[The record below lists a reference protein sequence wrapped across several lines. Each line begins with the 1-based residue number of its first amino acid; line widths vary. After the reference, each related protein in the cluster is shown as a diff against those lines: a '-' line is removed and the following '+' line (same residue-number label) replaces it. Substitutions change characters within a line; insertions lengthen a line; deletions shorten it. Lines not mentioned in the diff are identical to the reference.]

1 MILSI
6 DIETYSDINIK
17 NGVYKYVDSP
27 EFKILLFAYSYNF
40 GEVNVI
46 DLTKEKLPEDI
57 LEDLKNPEIEKSAF
71 NAQFERVCINKFFN
85 IESKNWFCSM
95 IQANA
100 CGISGGLGDV
110 GKFLNLETEKMKEGK
125 DLIKI
130 FSDGSLKRKPKS
142 VTGTKEK
149 DWELFK
155 EYCKKD
161 VEVEIEIRA
170 SLDKFDQFEKEFYT
184 KDQEINDRGFE
195 LDKELIKKALQF
207 DSILKQE
214 AQEKAQELGV
224 ANPKSPKQIKDFI
237 KEKTGEEVKSL
248 DKRHMA
254 ELKEKFTGD
263 ALEIL
268 KIRETV
274 SNSSISKYQK
284 MADII
289 NRDNRAR
296 GCLQFYGASKTGRW
310 AGRLIQ
316 VQNLPRIDIKNEDEV
331 REDVKNLSYEEFKE
345 KYEDVGYYLTQ
356 TLRSAIIPKNGYKF
370 IISDF
375 SAIEARVIA
384 WYAGEDWVLDV
395 FRTTGKIYEET
406 ASRMYNIPVE
416 EITKDSPWRQKGKTA
431 TLSLGYQGSK
441 GALIAQGALKQ
452 GIKEEELMGLVK
464 AWRAQNPKIVNLWYD
479 CERAVIDTVKNYN
492 INTVNGKIK
501 TYMKRGVLFIEL
513 ANGRRL
519 AYQKPRIERDPKFNN
534 DGVVYMNGK
543 RKDRLYGGLIVENIV
558 QATARDL
565 LAEVMMRSNYDIVF
579 HVHDEI
585 VVEVPKKLDK
595 KEIHDIMLVAPDW
608 AEGLPLDASTDE
620 SAYYT
625 K

>member
-71 NAQFERVCINKFFN
+71 NAQFERVCLNRYFN

-100 CGISGGLGDV
+100 CGISGGLGEV

-214 AQEKAQELGV
+214 AQEKAQKLGV

-237 KEKTGEEVKSL
+237 KEKTGEEIKSL
-248 DKRHMA
+248 DKRNM
-254 ELKEKFTGD
+254 ETLKSKFTGE

-268 KIRETV
+268 KIRETI

-331 REDVKNLSYEEFKE
+331 REDVKNLSYEDFKE

-356 TLRSAIIPKNGYKF
+356 TLRSAIIPKEGYKF

-384 WYAGEDWVLDV
+384 WYAGEDWVLEV

-406 ASRMYNIPVE
+406 ASKMYNIPVE

-431 TLSLGYQGSK
+431 TLSLGYQGSR

-492 INTVNGKIK
+492 INTVNKKIK
-501 TYMKRGVLFIEL
+501 TYTKRGVLFIEL

-534 DGVVYMNGK
+534 DGVVYTNGK

-565 LAEVMMRSNYDIVF
+565 LAEVMMRSKYDIVF

-595 KEIHDIMLVAPDW
+595 KEIHDIMLITPDW

-620 SAYYT
+620 SEYYT